1 MTTTNHTHNLLIVSD
16 LHLSEGFSI
25 HDGKFSRLEDFFS
38 DQPFA
43 DFLEY
48 HQNNWEEERPW
59 RLIIAGDLFDFL
71 QVTACPPATPQLLNQ
86 KIADWED
93 GKLPAYGLGCRK
105 EIHYEIIGGW
115 VGEIAKTL
123 KEKPN
128 APAFNAL
135 RKCLATLKNE
145 LPVDATTLSEM
156 RGENIW
162 LLEQLVLETWILANT
177 EKGEL
182 TERTIK
188 YGLGT
193 SWQETVWKLDRIA
206 EGHPVFFRGL
216 GQFANSGNELFV
228 MSGNHDIELFWEQ
241 VQERLCLLLADAA
254 DVQAVDITF
263 LPWIYYEPELLYLEH
278 GQQYEGANAFE
289 NILQPTIPGKE
300 HLIAFPPGSMLVR
313 YLFNKIEE
321 AYPFIDNIRPITR
334 FFSWAFEN
342 ELVKLVTIM
351 IRYFSGF
358 MAFVTT
364 FLSRSQSQK
373 QLEALANSVQ
383 SLNQEAQGILTRE
396 VLEKIDEAAREIR
409 QGIFSRFRTLLLLLL
424 VGFLVLLFLVI
435 IFGPLVYLLIVDVT
449 SSLLQIGLPLLSAV
463 GGLVFKQ
470 FIAPKALGVASG
482 ENYLENAADRVKDI
496 LQQHNKPQPPFFIF
510 GHNHEPDIVKVVSKY
525 PLIWYVN
532 TGSWLYSQGVI
543 EEWLQQTKYHSFLKI
558 IPGKIGAFPELRF
571 WNATTKSGER
581 IRLRQ

>member
-1 MTTTNHTHNLLIVSD
+1 
-16 LHLSEGFSI
+16 
-25 HDGKFSRLEDFFS
+25 
-38 DQPFA
+38 
-43 DFLEY
+43 
-48 HQNNWEEERPW
+48 
-59 RLIIAGDLFDFL
+59 
-71 QVTACPPATPQLLNQ
+71 
-86 KIADWED
+86 
-93 GKLPAYGLGCRK
+93 
-105 EIHYEIIGGW
+105 
-115 VGEIAKTL
+115 
-123 KEKPN
+123 
-128 APAFNAL
+128 
-135 RKCLATLKNE
+135 
-145 LPVDATTLSEM
+145 
-156 RGENIW
+156 
-162 LLEQLVLETWILANT
+162 
-177 EKGEL
+177 
-182 TERTIK
+182 
-188 YGLGT
+188 
-193 SWQETVWKLDRIA
+193 
-206 EGHPVFFRGL
+206 
-216 GQFANSGNELFV
+216 
-228 MSGNHDIELFWEQ
+228 
-241 VQERLCLLLADAA
+241 
-254 DVQAVDITF
+254 
-263 LPWIYYEPELLYLEH
+263 
-278 GQQYEGANAFE
+278 
-289 NILQPTIPGKE
+289 
-300 HLIAFPPGSMLVR
+300 
-313 YLFNKIEE
+313 
-321 AYPFIDNIRPITR
+321 
-334 FFSWAFEN
+334 
-342 ELVKLVTIM
+342 M